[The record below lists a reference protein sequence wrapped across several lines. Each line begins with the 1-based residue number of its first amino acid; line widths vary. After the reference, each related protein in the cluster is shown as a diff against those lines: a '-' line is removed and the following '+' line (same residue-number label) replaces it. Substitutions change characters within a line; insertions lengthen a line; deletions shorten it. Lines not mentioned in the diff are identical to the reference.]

1 LRDAMLAAVPQLRA
15 FAMSLSGNIDRADD
29 LVQETLSRAL
39 AGINSFE
46 PGTNLP
52 AWLFTILRNL
62 FFTEY
67 RKRRREVEDIEGK
80 YAQGLSTHPEQMG
93 RIDFKEFQHALG
105 KIPADQREALILVSA
120 SGFSYEE
127 ASEICGCAVKIG
139 ESVVYRILR
148 VNQGRFLVMAVTTQ
162 PARDKIRYLIRS
174 QDDGNI
180 ERVVN
185 ESELSTT

>member
-1 LRDAMLAAVPQLRA
+1 MFQGGRNYLGRA
-15 FAMSLSGNIDRADD
+15 RLGYTFFPFTP
-29 LVQETLSRAL
+29 LV
-39 AGINSFE
+39 
-46 PGTNLP
+46 
-52 AWLFTILRNL
+52 
-62 FFTEY
+62 
-67 RKRRREVEDIEGK
+67 
-80 YAQGLSTHPEQMG
+80 GLMNAPK
-93 RIDFKEFQHALG
+93 F
-105 KIPADQREALILVSA
+105 
-120 SGFSYEE
+120 
-127 ASEICGCAVKIG
+127 KIG

>member
-1 LRDAMLAAVPQLRA
+1 MFQGGRNYLGRA
-15 FAMSLSGNIDRADD
+15 RLGYTFFPL
-29 LVQETLSRAL
+29 
-39 AGINSFE
+39 
-46 PGTNLP
+46 LP
-52 AWLFTILRNL
+52 RH
-62 FFTEY
+62 E
-67 RKRRREVEDIEGK
+67 RV
-80 YAQGLSTHPEQMG
+80 GLMNAPK
-93 RIDFKEFQHALG
+93 F
-105 KIPADQREALILVSA
+105 
-120 SGFSYEE
+120 
-127 ASEICGCAVKIG
+127 KIG